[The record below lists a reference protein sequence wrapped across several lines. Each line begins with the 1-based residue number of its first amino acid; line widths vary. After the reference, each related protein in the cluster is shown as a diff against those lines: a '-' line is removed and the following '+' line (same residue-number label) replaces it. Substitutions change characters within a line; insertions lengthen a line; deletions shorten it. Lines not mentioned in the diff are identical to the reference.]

1 MMTHR
6 GFIIYPLLFFL
17 DNPSRLWYNKT
28 DDLAR
33 LENPNFRAQKET
45 IMKRKTNGFHHL
57 ALKCVNEKHFD
68 DTVHF
73 YRDLLGME
81 TVRTWYDA
89 NNHPCTMLDTGSGVL
104 EIFSTGGTP
113 LHSAYNGVS
122 GALNHIAFAVDDVDD
137 CIETVRSAGY
147 LVTVEPKDICIPS
160 NPPYPARIGFCIG
173 PVGEEIEFFQEK

>member
-1 MMTHR
+1 
-6 GFIIYPLLFFL
+6 
-17 DNPSRLWYNKT
+17 
-28 DDLAR
+28 
-33 LENPNFRAQKET
+33 
-45 IMKRKTNGFHHL
+45 MKRKTNGFHHL
-57 ALKCVNEKHFD
+57 ALKCANEKHFD
-68 DTVHF
+68 ETVHF

-137 CIETVRSAGY
+137 CIETVRSSGY
-147 LVTVEPKDICIPS
+147 LITMEPTDICIPS